1 MVDVKKRWRAW
12 LRAVHRDFG
21 YLAIGFTII
30 YAVSGIAQ
38 NHIED
43 WGDVSYKATERTLTI
58 AAMADGVPDIVAV
71 KTVAD
76 AVKLGVPTAH
86 TRAGDEIHLEY
97 GDGTKVTAIG
107 TSVTIQTRSR
117 RAFIGL
123 ANWLHTAKH
132 KKAWKYVSDTFAV
145 LLLYLAFSG
154 IFMIKGRLGLK
165 WRGLTLIPIG
175 FAVPILYVVIAGG
188 PEGQKESTAIAD
200 DGMKVVPVSVGR
212 PAGTSVSPNA
222 GAANA
227 GSAGSAGATPTVG
240 SGAGAVDPNPAGSAV
255 LTPLPPD
262 EN

>member
-21 YLAIGFTII
+21 YLAVGFTII

-43 WGDVSYKATERTLTI
+43 WGDVSYKATETTLTI
-58 AAMADGVPDIVAV
+58 PAIADGVPDIVAV
-71 KTVAD
+71 KAVAD
-76 AVKLGVPTAH
+76 AVALGVPTGH

-97 GDGTKVTAIG
+97 ANGTKVTAIG
-107 TSVTIQTRSR
+107 TNVTIQTRSR
-117 RAFIGL
+117 RAFIGI

-145 LLLYLAFSG
+145 LLLYLALSG

-188 PEGQKESTAIAD
+188 PEGQKERVATEEL
-200 DGMKVVPVSVGR
+200 KVVPVSVGAPR
-212 PAGTSVSPNA
+212 PPAPAPAPEPV
-222 GAANA
+222 GAD
-227 GSAGSAGATPTVG
+227 SG
-240 SGAGAVDPNPAGSAV
+240 SGNPAGSAV
-255 LTPLPPD
+255 LTPLPAD
-262 EN
+262 DN